1 MTYSTTHINLFQAVE
16 GSNQKFV
23 GPGLPVYELA
33 TPLRLS
39 YE

>member
-1 MTYSTTHINLFQAVE
+1 MASHLAVE

>member
-1 MTYSTTHINLFQAVE
+1 MAYSTTHINLFQAVE

-33 TPLRLS
+33 TLLRLS